1 MKTKGIFTII
11 LMCLFSINIQA
22 QSYRNSE
29 DLSDEERATLEQR
42 VIEKINDFLSYLPEI
57 AAKSNKSEEEK
68 KLARKYI
75 GLTLD
80 LFIGEGKKY
89 QYQDNAGVWRWH
101 DEVKMQTTSRG
112 RANTPKPMA
121 TYLERLMA
129 LPYQKVEIDTCSAVR
144 INKKLYKQADGQYTG
159 SAVFIQAFR
168 ATRDGRLVVNDK
180 DAKQV
185 TIYVKREE
193 IEVNGQTDTVWIIKL
208 GDIRI
213 TTEWSN

>member
-75 GLTLD
+75 GLTLG
-80 LFIGEGKKY
+80 LFIGGGERY
-89 QYQDNAGVWRWH
+89 PYTDNAG
-101 DEVKMQTTSRG
+101 
-112 RANTPKPMA
+112 
-121 TYLERLMA
+121 
-129 LPYQKVEIDTCSAVR
+129 I
-144 INKKLYKQADGQYTG
+144 
-159 SAVFIQAFR
+159 
-168 ATRDGRLVVNDK
+168 
-180 DAKQV
+180 
-185 TIYVKREE
+185 
-193 IEVNGQTDTVWIIKL
+193 
-208 GDIRI
+208 
-213 TTEWSN
+213 

>member
-11 LMCLFSINIQA
+11 LMCLFSISIQA
-22 QSYRNSE
+22 QIYRNSE

-89 QYQDNAGVWRWH
+89 Q
-101 DEVKMQTTSRG
+101 
-112 RANTPKPMA
+112 
-121 TYLERLMA
+121 
-129 LPYQKVEIDTCSAVR
+129 
-144 INKKLYKQADGQYTG
+144 
-159 SAVFIQAFR
+159 
-168 ATRDGRLVVNDK
+168 
-180 DAKQV
+180 
-185 TIYVKREE
+185 
-193 IEVNGQTDTVWIIKL
+193 
-208 GDIRI
+208 
-213 TTEWSN
+213 